1 MSVAEAS
8 NKPKY
13 FLSSFHWRA
22 AKEEDMTAVTA
33 IYNRVVT
40 TSNTIYEETEADVE
54 RFTLLLEEKNK
65 NDIPFIVATE
75 VNSETGGEEIIGY
88 AYYGSF
94 RARYC
99 YRMTV
104 EHSVYVRED
113 QRGRGLG
120 DCLLLKIMELA
131 KKKGAH
137 VMVGGI
143 DSENIVSIKIH
154 EKHGFA
160 EVGRMPEVGFKK
172 GQWLTLVLMQKI
184 L

>member
-1 MSVAEAS
+1 MSVVEAN
-8 NKPKY
+8 NKTKY
-13 FLSSFHWRA
+13 SVSAFIWRV
-22 AKEEDMTAVTA
+22 AKEEDMATVTA

-40 TSNTIYEETEADVE
+40 TSNTIYEETEAEVE
-54 RFTLLLEEKNK
+54 RFILLLEEKNK
-65 NDIPFIVATE
+65 ADIPFIVATE
-75 VNSETGGEEIIGY
+75 VNSETGKEEVTGY
-88 AYYGSF
+88 AYYGPF

-113 QRGRGLG
+113 QRGKGLG

-131 KKKGAH
+131 KQKGVH

-143 DSENIVSIKIH
+143 DSENTISIKIH
-154 EKHGFA
+154 EKHGFN
-160 EVGRMPEVGFKK
+160 EVGRMPEVGLKK